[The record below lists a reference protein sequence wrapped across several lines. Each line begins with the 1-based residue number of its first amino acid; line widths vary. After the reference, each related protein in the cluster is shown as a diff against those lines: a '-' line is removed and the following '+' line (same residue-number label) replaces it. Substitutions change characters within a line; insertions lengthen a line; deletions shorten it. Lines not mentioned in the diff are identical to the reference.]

1 MKHLFRNLVFESGG
15 VKGIAYLGALEV
27 LTDKDIIRCIQRVGG
42 TSAGAVHALVL
53 GLGFNLEE
61 TRDIFSTFN
70 YNCFLDDSGGI
81 FRDTDR
87 LLERFGWFRGNFFRN
102 WAAELI
108 KEKTGNPEAT
118 FADLEAMKSR
128 RGFKS
133 LYFIGT
139 NLSSACSEIFSAEHT
154 PRTCV
159 ADAVRIAM
167 TIPLFFAARR
177 STRGD
182 IYVDGGLLNNRPV
195 RMFDREEYVDRG
207 PGPQTDCYREIN
219 ALLKKSKPKAPT
231 CVYNPETLGFRL
243 APRET
248 MPLFHDQSA
257 PPRRRINDFFDYSWA
272 LIQTILEMQH
282 DAHLP
287 DEDWART
294 VFIDSLGVGT
304 AGADLS
310 EREKRALIQ
319 SGRKGMLAYLEWY
332 NNRINETATAR
343 RPYPDTIGEKIA
355 GFAGRN

>member
-1 MKHLFRNLVFESGG
+1 MKYPFRNLVFESGG

-27 LTDKDIIRCIQRVGG
+27 LTDKDIIRGIQRVGG

-53 GLGFNLEE
+53 GLGFNLDE
-61 TRDIFSTFN
+61 TRHIFWTFD

-133 LYFIGT
+133 LSFIGT
-139 NLSSACSEIFSAEHT
+139 NLSSACSEIFSVDHT
-154 PRTCV
+154 PGTCV

-182 IYVDGGLLNNRPV
+182 IYVDGGLLTNHPV
-195 RMFDREEYVDRG
+195 RMFDREKYIDRE
-207 PGPQTDCYREIN
+207 PDLTTDSYRKIY
-219 ALLKKSKPKAPT
+219 ARMKKSKPKAST
-231 CVYNPETLGFRL
+231 CVCNPETLGFRL

-248 MPLFHDQSA
+248 MPLFQDQSA

-272 LIQTILEMQH
+272 LVQTILEMQH
-282 DAHLP
+282 NAHLP

-319 SGRKGMLAYLEWY
+319 SGREGVLTYLDWY
-332 NNRINETATAR
+332 DNRGDQTPASN
-343 RPYPDTIGEKIA
+343 RPYPDMIGEKIA